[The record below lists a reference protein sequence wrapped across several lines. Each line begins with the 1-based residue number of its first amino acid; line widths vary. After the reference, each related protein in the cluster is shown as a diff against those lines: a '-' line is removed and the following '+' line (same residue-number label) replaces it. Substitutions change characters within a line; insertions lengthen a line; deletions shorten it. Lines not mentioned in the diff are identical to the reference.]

1 MLNENIL
8 NRIEKVNSIQD
19 FNNLLSI
26 FEASTAE
33 IKIKDEAI
41 RTLKAKKSCFYI
53 NPLHTPKNVYEDII
67 AGQADI
73 DDIK

>member
-1 MLNENIL
+1 MLSENIL
-8 NRIEKVNSIQD
+8 NRIEKVNSIEE
-19 FNNLLSI
+19 FNELLSI
-26 FEASTAE
+26 FELSTAE

-53 NPLHTPKNVYEDII
+53 NPLYTPKNVYEDII